1 MERIAELLKYATEST
16 CDREATEPGKLE
28 KYKAECFNRSDG
40 HLDGEDGYKCD
51 KCRNKGTLA
60 RAYEDENGFW
70 RLAFRDCECM
80 EMRKTI
86 NRMKQSGLKDII
98 RDYTFAKYQ
107 ANEDWQKQIKESA
120 MAYAKEPSGWFFIG
134 GQSGCVD
141 CDTEYFTGVCWK
153 KISEYDGGYVL
164 QYNPDLK
171 TAEMTKPKRYISA
184 PAKKLYQI
192 STMRRSIDQVLSAD
206 HNFAYVTSKGH
217 MAKKPFHE
225 VMQLHRENTQGF
237 YGRVETA
244 FEYDGGGID
253 LSDGEIRLMCAV
265 IADGTFSNANRLCR
279 VNVKKERKKERM
291 RELLAGCKFKE
302 YKKSNGYSCFSFYSP
317 RREKIFSEYW
327 YGCSNRQLRIIADEV
342 FYWDGSVCSGNRR
355 AFFSTEK
362 ASADFVQFALSATGT
377 RATICVD
384 SHRGKKCYTV
394 LASSGK
400 STVSM
405 VSSGGRTKAKITEYK
420 PKDGKQYCFEV
431 ETGYL
436 VLRRNGRIF
445 VTGNSGKTHICTAIC
460 RELLLRGMPVQY
472 MLWRDDVVKL
482 KASVKDAEAYGAAV
496 DRYKTVKV
504 LYIDD
509 LFKTG
514 KSQDGAAQRPTGAD
528 VNLAFEILN
537 FRYGNPE
544 LLTIISSEC
553 TVDEL
558 LDIDEAVAGRIVEKA
573 KTFSLDK
580 DRKKNWRLKG
590 AVSL

>member
-16 CDREATEPGKLE
+16 CSPEPPKQGELE

-40 HLDGEDGYKCD
+40 CLEAQDGYKCN
-51 KCRNKGTLA
+51 KCRNKGTVA
-60 RAYEDENGFW
+60 AAYPDKDGFW

-98 RDYTFAKYQ
+98 REYTFDKYK
-107 ANEDWQKQIKESA
+107 ANEDWQKQIKEAA

-134 GQSGCVD
+134 GQSG
-141 CDTEYFTGVCWK
+141 
-153 KISEYDGGYVL
+153 
-164 QYNPDLK
+164 
-171 TAEMTKPKRYISA
+171 
-184 PAKKLYQI
+184 
-192 STMRRSIDQVLSAD
+192 
-206 HNFAYVTSKGH
+206 
-217 MAKKPFHE
+217 
-225 VMQLHRENTQGF
+225 
-237 YGRVETA
+237 
-244 FEYDGGGID
+244 
-253 LSDGEIRLMCAV
+253 
-265 IADGTFSNANRLCR
+265 
-279 VNVKKERKKERM
+279 
-291 RELLAGCKFKE
+291 
-302 YKKSNGYSCFSFYSP
+302 
-317 RREKIFSEYW
+317 
-327 YGCSNRQLRIIADEV
+327 
-342 FYWDGSVCSGNRR
+342 
-355 AFFSTEK
+355 
-362 ASADFVQFALSATGT
+362 
-377 RATICVD
+377 
-384 SHRGKKCYTV
+384 
-394 LASSGK
+394 
-400 STVSM
+400 
-405 VSSGGRTKAKITEYK
+405 
-420 PKDGKQYCFEV
+420 
-431 ETGYL
+431 
-436 VLRRNGRIF
+436 
-445 VTGNSGKTHICTAIC
+445 SGKTHICTAIC

-482 KASVKDAEAYGAAV
+482 KASVKDVEAYETAV
-496 DRYKTVKV
+496 NRYKTVKV

-514 KSQDGAAQRPTGAD
+514 KSQDGAVQRPTGAD

>member
-1 MERIAELLKYATEST
+1 MERIAELLKCATEST
-16 CDREATEPGKLE
+16 CNREATEPGKLE
-28 KYKAECFNRSDG
+28 KYKADCYNRSDG

-86 NRMKQSGLKDII
+86 RRMKQSGLKDII

-107 ANEDWQKQIKESA
+107 ANEDWQKKIKEAA
-120 MAYAKEPSGWFFIG
+120 MAYAKEPNGWFFIG
-134 GQSGCVD
+134 GQSG
-141 CDTEYFTGVCWK
+141 
-153 KISEYDGGYVL
+153 
-164 QYNPDLK
+164 
-171 TAEMTKPKRYISA
+171 
-184 PAKKLYQI
+184 
-192 STMRRSIDQVLSAD
+192 
-206 HNFAYVTSKGH
+206 
-217 MAKKPFHE
+217 
-225 VMQLHRENTQGF
+225 
-237 YGRVETA
+237 
-244 FEYDGGGID
+244 
-253 LSDGEIRLMCAV
+253 
-265 IADGTFSNANRLCR
+265 
-279 VNVKKERKKERM
+279 
-291 RELLAGCKFKE
+291 
-302 YKKSNGYSCFSFYSP
+302 
-317 RREKIFSEYW
+317 
-327 YGCSNRQLRIIADEV
+327 
-342 FYWDGSVCSGNRR
+342 
-355 AFFSTEK
+355 
-362 ASADFVQFALSATGT
+362 
-377 RATICVD
+377 
-384 SHRGKKCYTV
+384 
-394 LASSGK
+394 
-400 STVSM
+400 
-405 VSSGGRTKAKITEYK
+405 
-420 PKDGKQYCFEV
+420 
-431 ETGYL
+431 
-436 VLRRNGRIF
+436 
-445 VTGNSGKTHICTAIC
+445 SGKTHICTAIC

-482 KASVKDAEAYGAAV
+482 KASVKDVEAYGAAI

-514 KSQDGAAQRPTGAD
+514 KGQYGEAQRPTGAD

-537 FRYGNPE
+537 ARYGSPE